1 MSGYFNLAKQV
12 AKKLVKSKK
21 GKTISSIKPFSSI
34 NAPYNI
40 GAGTKTFSAQKRAE
54 FAKTEYKG
62 KQYDKRYAKRKVEE
76 DAKRK
81 AEEAKKIDAYKP
93 SGKFTIKKK
102 KSWKESIDK
111 SNPSYKDKW
120 PG

>member
-1 MSGYFNLAKQV
+1 MKSWLLKLATKG
-12 AKKLVKSKK
+12 KK
-21 GKTISSIKPFSSI
+21 GKTFSSIKPFSSI

-40 GAGTKTFSAQKRAE
+40 GAGTKKWSAQRRADA
-54 FAKTEYKG
+54 AKTLQSLKR
-62 KQYDKRYAKRKVEE
+62 YDKRNAEE
-76 DAKRK
+76 AAKRK
-81 AEEAKKIDAYKP
+81 AAEAKKMDEYKP

-102 KSWKESIDK
+102 KSWKKSIDK

>member
-1 MSGYFNLAKQV
+1 MSKLYNILKLATKG
-12 AKKLVKSKK
+12 KK

-40 GAGTKTFSAQKRAE
+40 GAGTKKWSAAKRAE
-54 FAKTEYKG
+54 AAKTKHIA
-62 KQYDKRYAKRKVEE
+62 KRYEKKSAEEAAKRKS
-76 DAKRK
+76 A
-81 AEEAKKIDAYKP
+81 EAKKLDEYKP